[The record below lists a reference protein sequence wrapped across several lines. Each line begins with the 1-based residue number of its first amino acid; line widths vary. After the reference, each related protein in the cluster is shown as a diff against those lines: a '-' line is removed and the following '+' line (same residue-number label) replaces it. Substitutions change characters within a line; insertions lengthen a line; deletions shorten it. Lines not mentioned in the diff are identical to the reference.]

1 MQNKS
6 AIWSFAILL
15 FPASLYQISFT
26 WVVDSFENEA
36 QEQSLIKVDSLAN
49 IQELS
54 LFQKDS
60 AAQKFESDYLLDN
73 AGKEIYPLLGHTYS
87 YCKKREINLGLDLQG
102 GMHVTL
108 EVSEPDLIR
117 SLAGSNR
124 TNPTL
129 SQALR
134 LASEKKIS
142 SSDDFITLFEEAMNE
157 VDPDFIYASIF
168 HNLENK
174 DKIAASASNSEVI
187 SIIRSESEDAIKR
200 TEQVL
205 RKRVDN
211 LGVVQPKIQ
220 RLSGTGRI
228 VVELPGIKDKER
240 VRKILQGTA
249 KLEFWETYENT
260 EVIGALDRANTILK
274 ATYKSDDTNNTEESA
289 LDAKDAQVVD
299 DLPLLDDSEEDTL
312 LASDTGSI
320 SDDTLMNELDALLDD
335 EFIAEDSAASAQLS
349 REEQLREN
357 PLFSRLQPQLYQD
370 ETGQFIPAPGPRI
383 GIALASDTAY
393 VNGILKRKD
402 IRKLFPPRIRFF
414 WDAKPL
420 SDESTAYSLYAI
432 KVPKGGRARLEGD
445 VVTDARVGAD
455 ELGNPTVNMN
465 MNPTG
470 SKIWRD
476 MTREASA
483 DVNNKRSVAVVLDN
497 LVYSAPTVQGE
508 IPGGNTEISG
518 RFTQQEASD
527 LAGVLKA
534 GKLPARSHII
544 EEAVVG
550 PSLGQESIDS
560 GLQAFIIALV
570 IILLYMIFYYSTS
583 GIVADV
589 ALMANLFFVLGVLA
603 SVRATLTLPGIAGI
617 VLTIGMSVDANV
629 LIYERIREE
638 LMAGKGFKQ
647 ALRDGY
653 KMAYSSILDANITTL
668 LTAVV
673 LFVFGTGPIQGF
685 ATTLFIGILTS
696 LFSAI
701 FITRLIFEWGI
712 SVGRHFKM
720 ATKLTEGAF
729 KKINIHFL
737 SKRKMFYGV
746 SGVIILISLAS
757 LGLRGLNYGV
767 DFTGGRSYI
776 VRFDESVNVVDI
788 AESLGNQF
796 VTEDGRRSIPEVKT
810 FGASNQVKIT
820 TKFMI
825 NDGGNEVD
833 KMLEEKLYDGLKGF
847 YINEIT
853 FEKFIEE
860 LSSQKVEATIADD
873 IKQSAVF
880 AVLFALVIIF
890 LYILLRFNRWQYSLG
905 ALVAMA
911 HDVLIVLGV
920 FSIFYGILPFSL
932 EIDQAFIAAILTVV
946 GYSINDTVVVFD
958 RLREYLKLHPKKDKE
973 EVINSALNS
982 TLRRTINTS
991 LSTFV
996 VLLII
1001 FIFGGEVIR
1010 GFIFAMM
1017 VGVIVGTYSSLYIAT
1032 PITYD
1037 LDRRTK
1043 K

>member
-15 FPASLYQISFT
+15 FLASLYQISFT
-26 WVVDSFENEA
+26 WVVNSFESEA
-36 QEQSLIKVDSLAN
+36 REQSLNKVDSLAN
-49 IQELS
+49 VQELS
-54 LFQKDS
+54 LFQRDS
-60 AAQKFESDYLLDN
+60 AAQSIEADYLLDN
-73 AGKEIYPLLGHTYS
+73 AGKEIYPLLGHTYA

-108 EVSEPDLIR
+108 EVSEPDLIL

-129 SQALR
+129 TKALK
-134 LASEKKIS
+134 LASEKKLTSSQDYIS
-142 SSDDFITLFEEAMNE
+142 LFEVAMNE
-157 VDPDFIYASIF
+157 VDPNFIYASIF

-174 DKIAASASNSEVI
+174 DKIAASASNSEVL

-228 VVELPGIKDKER
+228 VVELPGIKDKDR

-260 EVIGALDRANTILK
+260 EIIGAFDRANTILK
-274 ATYKSDDTNNTEESA
+274 ATYKSDDTISSDESI
-289 LDAKDAQVVD
+289 LDAQEAQMVD
-299 DLPLLDDSEEDTL
+299 DLPLLEETEDTL
-312 LASDTGSI
+312 MASDSGEV
-320 SDDTLMNELDALLDD
+320 SDDSLQNELDALFDD
-335 EFIAEDSAASAQLS
+335 EFTANDSVAPTQLS

-370 ETGQFIPAPGPRI
+370 QTGQFIPAPGPRV

-393 VNGILKRKD
+393 INGILKRKD

-414 WDAKPL
+414 WDAKSL

-560 GLQAFIIALV
+560 GLQAFMIALV
-570 IILLYMIFYYSTS
+570 IILIYMIFYYSTS
-583 GIVADV
+583 GIVADI
-589 ALMANLFFVLGVLA
+589 ALIANLFFILGVLA

-638 LMAGKGFKQ
+638 LMSGKGFKQ
-647 ALRDGY
+647 ALSDGY

-712 SVGRHFKM
+712 NAGRHFKM
-720 ATKLTEGAF
+720 STKLTEGAF
-729 KKINIHFL
+729 KNININFL
-737 SKRKMFYGV
+737 AKRKMFYAI
-746 SGVIILISLAS
+746 SGIAILIGLAS

-776 VRFDESVNVVDI
+776 VRFDESVNVSEI
-788 AESLGNQF
+788 AKALGNQF
-796 VTEDGRRSIPEVKT
+796 ITEDGRQSIPEVKT

-820 TKFMI
+820 TKYMI
-825 NDGGNEVD
+825 NDSGNEVD
-833 KMLEEKLYDGLKGF
+833 KLLEEKLYNGLKGF
-847 YINEIT
+847 YISEIT
-853 FEKFIEE
+853 FEKFLEE

-873 IKQSAVF
+873 IKRSAVF

-890 LYILLRFNRWQYSLG
+890 LYILLRFSRWQYSLG

-911 HDVLIVLGV
+911 HDVLIVLGF
-920 FSIFYGILPFSL
+920 FSIFYGFLPFSL

-946 GYSINDTVVVFD
+946 GYSINDTVIVFD
-958 RLREYLKLHPKKDKE
+958 RLREYLKLHPKQDREK
-973 EVINSALNS
+973 VINSALNS
-982 TLRRTINTS
+982 TLSRTINTS
-991 LSTFV
+991 LSTLV

-1001 FIFGGEVIR
+1001 FLFGGEVIR

-1017 VGVIVGTYSSLYIAT
+1017 IGIVVGTYSSLYIAT

-1037 LDRRTK
+1037 LDKRSK